1 MKRFQIFLLAFCA
14 FAFASCTDISS
25 SSSSDSAD
33 ETSSSSSADTK
44 TQTTA
49 KSSPVSTTTASSAET
64 WAYSESSPIYEISS
78 DVGSL
83 TVSGDLGGKSVYL
96 VKANKTSSAISASNE
111 RTITKISNISNTL
124 ADSSG
129 ISDFSFEPENEDSG
143 KQPKFRNFIPPE
155 DVGKAVFNGRKS
167 NSKNR
172 SILSGSASSSV
183 SAISTLST
191 VEQISAEVDSTEKS
205 VYVDN
210 DTELSTFTLKTAT
223 LRAKGDCYVWVVDDY
238 YTSDSA
244 SGSKVDSSTAET
256 FALKFDEIYPAIR
269 NVFGS
274 ESDCLINYD
283 TSITSY
289 DASLSMESYSDTG
302 TMVNIVIY
310 DIGAD
315 SELDSSSQ
323 CGVVGYFYSKDY
335 VYPSSSVSKNSV
347 INYSNK
353 GKYFYVDSSYAVSYF
368 DTMISTLAHEFQH
381 MINFNVKNISQNL
394 SPSTS
399 YNEMLSML
407 CEDMMQKMLGI
418 DDDGS
423 PKARLQGFNA
433 YYFLSGLSEYN
444 SSCAVVSYADSYALG
459 AWLSRQYGGAALV
472 QAIMQN
478 DSVDNDSI
486 AAAVNSLNGTDYNFD
501 DLFEQFLL
509 AITGNE
515 TFTLE
520 KDAEENLSYENG
532 DEPYTYPMTAINLW
546 NEDYSITSSGLSDY
560 SSVQSS
566 LSTAKYSSYE
576 WCGPYLFSKSYSYAL
591 RPDYGFT
598 LHGIEEISSSSSDTD
613 KIERTYTFSESGSS
627 GLTMYLII
635 Q

>member
-1 MKRFQIFLLAFCA
+1 MKRFQVFLLAFCA
-14 FAFASCTDISS
+14 FFLVSCTDISS
-25 SSSSDSAD
+25 SSSSDSSD
-33 ETSSSSSADTK
+33 ETSGSSSADTK
-44 TQTTA
+44 TQTKTNP
-49 KSSPVSTTTASSAET
+49 SSTTTASSAET
-64 WAYSESSPIYEISS
+64 WAYDESSPIYEISS

-83 TVSGDLGGKSVYL
+83 TVSGDLSGKSVYL
-96 VKANKTSSAISASNE
+96 VKANKTSSTISASNE
-111 RTITKISNISNTL
+111 RTITAISNIS
-124 ADSSG
+124 ASSG
-129 ISDFSFEPENEDSG
+129 ISDFSLEAENEDFR
-143 KQPKFRNFIPPE
+143 KRPKFRNFIPPE
-155 DVGKAVFNGRKS
+155 DVGKTVLNGRKS
-167 NSKNR
+167 NSQSR
-172 SILSGSASSSV
+172 SISSGTST

-191 VEQISAEVDSTEKS
+191 VEQISAEVDSTTKS

-223 LRAKGDCYVWVVDDY
+223 LRAKGEYCYVWVVDDY
-238 YTSDSA
+238 YMSESA
-244 SGSKVDSSTAET
+244 DGSKVDSSTAET

-368 DTMISTLAHEFQH
+368 NTVISTLAHEFQH

-486 AAAVNSLNGTDYNFD
+486 AAAVNSLNGTDYDFD

>member
-1 MKRFQIFLLAFCA
+1 MKRFQFFLLAFCA
-14 FAFASCTDISS
+14 FFLVSCTDISS
-25 SSSSDSAD
+25 SSSSDSSD
-33 ETSSSSSADTK
+33 ETSGSSSADTK
-44 TQTTA
+44 TQTNP
-49 KSSPVSTTTASSAET
+49 SSTTTASNAET
-64 WAYSESSPIYEISS
+64 WAYDESSPIYEISS
-78 DVGSL
+78 DISSL
-83 TVSGDLGGKSVYL
+83 TVSGDLSGKSVYL
-96 VKANKTSSAISASNE
+96 VKANKTSSTISASNE
-111 RTITKISNISNTL
+111 RTITKISNIS
-124 ADSSG
+124 ASSG
-129 ISDFSFEPENEDSG
+129 ISDFSLEAENEDFR
-143 KQPKFRNFIPPE
+143 KRPKFRNFIPPE
-155 DVGKAVFNGRKS
+155 DVGKTVFNGRKS
-167 NSKNR
+167 NSQSR
-172 SILSGSASSSV
+172 SISSGT
-183 SAISTLST
+183 STSMIST
-191 VEQISAEVDSTEKS
+191 VEQISAEVDSTTKS

-223 LRAKGDCYVWVVDDY
+223 LRAKGEYCYVWVVDDY
-238 YTSDSA
+238 YMSESA
-244 SGSKVDSSTAET
+244 DGSKVDSSTAET

-368 DTMISTLAHEFQH
+368 DTVISTLAHEFQH

-486 AAAVNSLNGTDYNFD
+486 AAAVNSLNGTDYDFD

-566 LSTAKYSSYE
+566 LSTAKYSSYD

>member
-14 FAFASCTDISS
+14 FFIASCSDISS
-25 SSSSDSAD
+25 SSESSD
-33 ETSSSSSADTK
+33 ETSSSTETK
-44 TQTTA
+44 TQTTQTQT
-49 KSSPVSTTTASSAET
+49 SPASTTTASSAEN
-64 WAYSESSPIYEISS
+64 WAYDESSPIYEISS
-78 DVGSL
+78 DVSSL
-83 TVSGDLGGKSVYL
+83 TVSGDLSGKSVYL
-96 VKANKTSSAISASNE
+96 VKANKTSSTISASNE
-111 RTITKISNISNTL
+111 RTITKISNIS
-124 ADSSG
+124 DSSAV
-129 ISDFSFEPENEDSG
+129 SDFSLGQENEDFRER
-143 KQPKFRNFIPPE
+143 PKFRNFIPPE
-155 DVGKAVFNGRKS
+155 DVGKTVLNRKKS
-167 NSKNR
+167 NSSSR
-172 SILSGSASSSV
+172 SVLSSSSSV
-183 SAISTLST
+183 SAASTLST
-191 VEQISAEVDSTEKS
+191 VEQISAEVDSTTKS
-205 VYVDN
+205 IYVDN
-210 DTELSTFTLKTAT
+210 DTELSTFTSKTAT
-223 LRAKGDCYVWVVDDY
+223 LRATGEYCYVWVVDDY
-238 YTSDSA
+238 YTSESA

-256 FALKFDEIYPAIR
+256 FASKFDEIYPAIR
-269 NVFGS
+269 NVFGD
-274 ESDCLINYD
+274 ESDYLINYD

-289 DASLSMESYSDTG
+289 DASLAMESYSDTG

-368 DTMISTLAHEFQH
+368 DTVISTLAHEFQH

-407 CEDMMQKMLGI
+407 CEDMMQEMLDI
-418 DDDGS
+418 DDDDS

-444 SSCAVVSYADSYALG
+444 SSYAVVSYADSYALG

-472 QAIMQN
+472 QEIMQN

-486 AAAVNSLNGTDYNFD
+486 TAAVNSLNGTDYDFD

-515 TFTLE
+515 TYTLD

-532 DEPYTYPMTAINLW
+532 DENYTYPMTAIDLW

-566 LSTAKYSSYE
+566 LSAAKYSSYD

-598 LHGIEEISSSSSDTD
+598 LHGIEEISSSTSESSDT
-613 KIERTYTFSESGSS
+613 IERTYIFSESGSS
-627 GLTMYLII
+627 SLTMYLII

>member
-1 MKRFQIFLLAFCA
+1 MKRFQVFLLAFCA
-14 FAFASCTDISS
+14 FAFASCSDISS
-25 SSSSDSAD
+25 SSDSSD
-33 ETSSSSSADTK
+33 ETSTSSSTETK
-44 TQTTA
+44 TQTTQTQTQ
-49 KSSPVSTTTASSAET
+49 SSPATTASTAET
-64 WAYSESSPIYEISS
+64 WAYDESSPIYEISS
-78 DVGSL
+78 DVSSL
-83 TVSGDLGGKSVYL
+83 TVSGDLCGKSVYL
-96 VKANKTSSAISASNE
+96 VKANKTSSAISASSE
-111 RTITKISNISNTL
+111 RTITEISNIS
-124 ADSSG
+124 DSNG
-129 ISDFSFEPENEDSG
+129 ISDFSLEAENEDSG
-143 KQPKFRNFIPPE
+143 KRPKLRNFIPPE
-155 DVGKAVFNGRKS
+155 DVGKTVLNGKKS
-167 NSKNR
+167 NSSSR
-172 SILSGSASSSV
+172 SVSSSSSSSV
-183 SAISTLST
+183 STAT
-191 VEQISAEVDSTEKS
+191 QISAEVDSTTKS
-205 VYVDN
+205 IYVDN
-210 DTELSTFTLKTAT
+210 DTELSTFTSKTAT
-223 LRAKGDCYVWVVDDY
+223 LRATGEYCYVWVVDDY
-238 YTSDSA
+238 YTSESA

-256 FALKFDEIYPAIR
+256 FASKFDEIYPAIR
-269 NVFGS
+269 KVFGE
-274 ESDCLINYD
+274 ESDYLINYD
-283 TSITSY
+283 TSVTSY
-289 DASLSMESYSDTG
+289 DASLAMESYSDTG

-368 DTMISTLAHEFQH
+368 DTVISTLAHEFQH

-407 CEDMMQKMLGI
+407 CEDMMQEMLGI
-418 DDDGS
+418 DDDDS

-444 SSCAVVSYADSYALG
+444 SSYAVVSYADSYALG

-486 AAAVNSLNGTDYNFD
+486 ADAVNSLNGTDFDFD
-501 DLFEQFLL
+501 DLFKQFLL

-515 TFTLE
+515 TYTLNQ
-520 KDAEENLSYENG
+520 DADESLSYENG
-532 DEPYTYPMTAINLW
+532 SESYTYPMTAVDLW
-546 NEDYSITSSGLSDY
+546 NKDYSITSSGLSDY

-566 LSTAKYSSYE
+566 LSAAKYSSYD
-576 WCGPYLFSKSYSYAL
+576 WCGSYLFSKSYSYAL

-598 LHGIEEISSSSSDTD
+598 LHGIEEISSGTSDSSET
-613 KIERTYTFSESGSS
+613 IERTYTFSESGSS
-627 GLTMYLII
+627 SLTMYLII

>member
-1 MKRFQIFLLAFCA
+1 MKRFQVFLLAFCA
-14 FAFASCTDISS
+14 FAFASCSDISS
-25 SSSSDSAD
+25 SSDSSD
-33 ETSSSSSADTK
+33 ETSTSSSTETK
-44 TQTTA
+44 TQTTQT
-49 KSSPVSTTTASSAET
+49 KSSPATTTTASTAES
-64 WAYSESSPIYEISS
+64 WAYNESSPIYEISS
-78 DVGSL
+78 DVSSL
-83 TVSGDLGGKSVYL
+83 TVSGDLDGKSVYL
-96 VKANKTSSAISASNE
+96 VKANKTSSTISASSE
-111 RTITKISNISNTL
+111 RTITKISNIS
-124 ADSSG
+124 DSNG
-129 ISDFSFEPENEDSG
+129 ISDFSLETENADSG
-143 KQPKFRNFIPPE
+143 KRPKLRNFIPPE
-155 DVGKAVFNGRKS
+155 DVGKTVLNGKKS
-167 NSKNR
+167 NSSSR
-172 SILSGSASSSV
+172 SVSSS
-183 SAISTLST
+183 STSSISTAT
-191 VEQISAEVDSTEKS
+191 QISAEVDSTTKS
-205 VYVDN
+205 IYVDN
-210 DTELSTFTLKTAT
+210 DTELSTFTSKTAT
-223 LRAKGDCYVWVVDDY
+223 LRATGEYCYVWVVDDY
-238 YTSDSA
+238 YTSESA

-256 FALKFDEIYPAIR
+256 FASKFDEIYPAIR
-269 NVFGS
+269 NVFGE
-274 ESDCLINYD
+274 ESDYLINYD

-289 DASLSMESYSDTG
+289 DASLAMESYSDTG

-368 DTMISTLAHEFQH
+368 DTVISTLAHEFQH
-381 MINFNVKNISQNL
+381 MINFNVKNILQNL

-407 CEDMMQKMLGI
+407 CEDMMQEMLDI
-418 DDDGS
+418 DDDDS

-444 SSCAVVSYADSYALG
+444 SSYAVVSYADSYALG

-472 QAIMQN
+472 QTIMQN

-486 AAAVNSLNGTDYNFD
+486 ADAVNSLNGTDYDFD
-501 DLFEQFLL
+501 DLFKQFLL

-515 TFTLE
+515 TYTLNQ
-520 KDAEENLSYENG
+520 DAEESLSYENG
-532 DEPYTYPMTAINLW
+532 NESYTYPMTAVDLW

-566 LSTAKYSSYE
+566 LSAAKYSSYD

-598 LHGIEEISSSSSDTD
+598 LHGIEEISSSTSDSSKT
-613 KIERTYTFSESGSS
+613 IERTYTFSESGSS
-627 GLTMYLII
+627 SLAMYLII

>member
-1 MKRFQIFLLAFCA
+1 MKRFQVFLLAFCA
-14 FAFASCTDISS
+14 FFLVSCTDISS
-25 SSSSDSAD
+25 SSSSDSSD
-33 ETSSSSSADTK
+33 ETSGSSSADTK
-44 TQTTA
+44 TQTKTNP
-49 KSSPVSTTTASSAET
+49 SSTTTASSAET
-64 WAYSESSPIYEISS
+64 WAYDESSPIYEISS

-83 TVSGDLGGKSVYL
+83 TVSGDLSGKSVYL
-96 VKANKTSSAISASNE
+96 VKANKTSSTISASNE
-111 RTITKISNISNTL
+111 RTITAISNIS
-124 ADSSG
+124 ASSG
-129 ISDFSFEPENEDSG
+129 ISDFSLEAENEDFR
-143 KQPKFRNFIPPE
+143 KRPKFRNFIPPE
-155 DVGKAVFNGRKS
+155 DVGKTVLNGRKS
-167 NSKNR
+167 NSQSR
-172 SILSGSASSSV
+172 SISSGTST

-191 VEQISAEVDSTEKS
+191 VEQISAEVDSTTKS

-223 LRAKGDCYVWVVDDY
+223 LRAKGEYCYVWVVDDY
-238 YTSDSA
+238 YMSESA
-244 SGSKVDSSTAET
+244 DGSKVDSSTAET

-368 DTMISTLAHEFQH
+368 NTVISTLAHEFQH
-381 MINFNVKNISQNL
+381 IINFNVKNISQNL

-486 AAAVNSLNGTDYNFD
+486 AAAVNSLNGTDYDFD

>member
-1 MKRFQIFLLAFCA
+1 MKRFQVFLLAFCA
-14 FAFASCTDISS
+14 FFLVSCTDISS
-25 SSSSDSAD
+25 SSSSDSSD
-33 ETSSSSSADTK
+33 ETSGSSSADTK
-44 TQTTA
+44 TQTTT
-49 KSSPVSTTTASSAET
+49 KTNPSSTTTASSAET
-64 WAYSESSPIYEISS
+64 WAYDESSPIYEISN
-78 DVGSL
+78 DIISL
-83 TVSGDLGGKSVYL
+83 TVSGDLSGKSVYL
-96 VKANKTSSAISASNE
+96 VKANKTSSTISASNE
-111 RTITKISNISNTL
+111 RTITKISNIS
-124 ADSSG
+124 ASSG
-129 ISDFSFEPENEDSG
+129 ISDFSLEAKNEDFR
-143 KQPKFRNFIPPE
+143 KRPKFRNFIPPE
-155 DVGKAVFNGRKS
+155 DVGKTVFNGRKS
-167 NSKNR
+167 NSQSR
-172 SILSGSASSSV
+172 SISSGT
-183 SAISTLST
+183 STSTIST
-191 VEQISAEVDSTEKS
+191 VEQISAEVDSTTKS

-210 DTELSTFTLKTAT
+210 GTELSTFTLKTAT
-223 LRAKGDCYVWVVDDY
+223 LRAKGEYCYVWVVDDY
-238 YTSDSA
+238 YTSESA
-244 SGSKVDSSTAET
+244 DGSKVDSSTAET

-368 DTMISTLAHEFQH
+368 DTVISTLAHEFQH

>member
-14 FAFASCTDISS
+14 FFIASCSDISS
-25 SSSSDSAD
+25 SSESSD
-33 ETSSSSSADTK
+33 ETSSSTETK
-44 TQTTA
+44 TQTTQTQT
-49 KSSPVSTTTASSAET
+49 SPASTTTASSAET
-64 WAYSESSPIYEISS
+64 WAYDASSPIYEISS
-78 DVGSL
+78 DVSSL
-83 TVSGDLGGKSVYL
+83 TVSGDLSGKSVYL
-96 VKANKTSSAISASNE
+96 VKANKTSSTISATNE
-111 RTITKISNISNTL
+111 RTITKISNIS
-124 ADSSG
+124 DSRAV
-129 ISDFSFEPENEDSG
+129 SDFSLGQENEDFRER
-143 KQPKFRNFIPPE
+143 PKFRNFIPPE
-155 DVGKAVFNGRKS
+155 DVGITVFNGRKS
-167 NSKNR
+167 NSSSR
-172 SILSGSASSSV
+172 SVLSSSSSV

-191 VEQISAEVDSTEKS
+191 VDQISAEVGSTTKS

-210 DTELSTFTLKTAT
+210 DSELSTFTSKTAT
-223 LRAKGDCYVWVVDDY
+223 LRAKGEYCYVWVVDDY
-238 YTSDSA
+238 YTSESA

-256 FALKFDEIYPAIR
+256 FASKFDEIYPAIR
-269 NVFGS
+269 NVFGN
-274 ESDCLINYD
+274 ESDYLINYD

-289 DASLSMESYSDTG
+289 DASLSMENYSDTG

-368 DTMISTLAHEFQH
+368 DTVISTLAHEFQH

-407 CEDMMQKMLGI
+407 CEDMMQEILGI
-418 DDDGS
+418 DDDDS

-486 AAAVNSLNGTDYNFD
+486 AAAVNSLNETDYDFD

-509 AITGNE
+509 AVTGNE
-515 TFTLE
+515 TYTLD

-532 DEPYTYPMTAINLW
+532 DETYTYPMTAIDLW

-560 SSVQSS
+560 SSVQST
-566 LSTAKYSSYE
+566 LSAAKYSSYD

-598 LHGIEEISSSSSDTD
+598 LHGIEEISSDTTESSDT
-613 KIERTYTFSESGSS
+613 IERTYTFSESGSS
-627 GLTMYLII
+627 SLTMYLII